1 MARRNGNK
9 LLKIL
14 KIALAIIIG
23 AIAIFYLVLMLT
35 R

>member
-1 MARRNGNK
+1 MDGNK

-14 KIALAIIIG
+14 KITLAVIIG
-23 AIAIFYLVLMLT
+23 AIALFYLVLMLT

>member
-1 MARRNGNK
+1 MDGNK

-14 KIALAIIIG
+14 KIALAVIIG
-23 AIAIFYLVLMLT
+23 VIALFYLVLMLT